1 VPVTRGSLRADLAK
15 GWAEVRS
22 RTWYWTTLIGHATWN
37 FAAGLL
43 ATTGPLIAITELGG
57 KTVWLAALEASAVGY
72 LAGAFLAGRTK
83 VSRAVLVGNFA
94 LMSYAVPLI
103 LFAIAAPAWAVV
115 ISYGL
120 AVACLGFLNP
130 VWETAVQQEVPPE
143 VLARVS
149 SYDWLV
155 SLSAMPLGYA
165 LGPLLARELGYTWP
179 LAVAAALVV
188 VTLAVPVSLPDV
200 RNLRLRHDPPGES
213 RKDVPAEAGNA
224 SN

>member
-1 VPVTRGSLRADLAK
+1 MPG
-15 GWAEVRS
+15 
-22 RTWYWTTLIGHATWN
+22 
-37 FAAGLL
+37 
-43 ATTGPLIAITELGG
+43 
-57 KTVWLAALEASAVGY
+57 
-72 LAGAFLAGRTK
+72 TK
-83 VSRAVLVGNFA
+83 
-94 LMSYAVPLI
+94 
-103 LFAIAAPAWAVV
+103 PAWAVV

-179 LAVAAALVV
+179 LTAAAALVIIS
-188 VTLAVPVSLPDV
+188 LAVPVSLPSV

-213 RKDVPAEAGNA
+213 RTDVPAEAGNA
-224 SN
+224 SS

>member
-1 VPVTRGSLRADLAK
+1 
-15 GWAEVRS
+15 
-22 RTWYWTTLIGHATWN
+22 
-37 FAAGLL
+37 
-43 ATTGPLIAITELGG
+43 
-57 KTVWLAALEASAVGY
+57 
-72 LAGAFLAGRTK
+72 
-83 VSRAVLVGNFA
+83 
-94 LMSYAVPLI
+94 M
-103 LFAIAAPAWAVV
+103 

-188 VTLAVPVSLPDV
+188 VTLTVPVSLPSV
-200 RNLRLRHDPPGES
+200 RNLRLRHDPASES
-213 RKDVPAEAGNA
+213 RKDVTAEAGNA